1 MPSSLTGIFGKLYE
15 MRTARQ
21 RAIVTTVDSF
31 LILSSSSPT
40 PSIWVITSCVEANLK
55 LGDEN
60 FLNLKTFK
68 VHYKCL
74 SYGIRFELENSSNSN
89 VMGTIKYLKCQ

>member
-74 SYGIRFELENSSNSN
+74 LMELDLNWKTLQIL
-89 VMGTIKYLKCQ
+89 MLWGQ